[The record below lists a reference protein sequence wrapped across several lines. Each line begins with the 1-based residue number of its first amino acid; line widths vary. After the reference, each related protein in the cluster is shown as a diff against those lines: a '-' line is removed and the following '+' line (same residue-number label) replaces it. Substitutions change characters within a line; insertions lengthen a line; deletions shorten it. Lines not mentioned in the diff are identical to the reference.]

1 MTFDDNIIIGK
12 SVFDGPGVINKLK
25 ENKTVINH
33 YIVAVDVSGKN
44 LEIYPTLQFMN
55 NHMWDRNIKV
65 VGIFRRNDEAVE
77 FISDLCEQSVKKFG
91 EVDLVKM
98 LPYYVREDE

>member
-12 SVFDGPGVINKLK
+12 SVFDGPGVIKKLK

-44 LEIYPTLQFMN
+44 LEIYPTLQFMS
-55 NHMWDRNIKV
+55 NHMWHRDIRV
-65 VGIFRRNDEAVE
+65 VGVFRKNDEAVE
-77 FISDLCEQSVKKFG
+77 FITDLCEQSVRRFG
-91 EVDLVKM
+91 EVDLIGM